1 MKPAQDDL
9 QLSIRRLNLFGLSAI
24 VLFLGGVGGWATTAQ
39 LTGAVIGQG
48 TLMVESSTKK
58 VQHPSGG
65 TVDQIFVKEGSVVNE
80 GDVLI
85 RLDDTVTR
93 SSLAA
98 TRDQLDEARAR
109 EARLLAERDGA
120 ESVTFPPEILSRIH
134 ETVVAAA
141 VRGQEKLFQ
150 SRRTGRNGQQAQL
163 REQVVQSNEQIS
175 GLVAQQQSKENEIR
189 LMQDEVMGV
198 SQLYQQKLVN
208 IQRYTGVLR
217 DQARIEGDRGNLISQ
232 IASARAKISE
242 TELKILQLE
251 QDFSTDVLKELRET
265 QGQIAVLSEKLVA
278 AEDQLKHIDIRAPQ
292 SGTVHELTVHT
303 IGGVVAK
310 GETIMQIVPLGDKL
324 IVEAKIAPQDIDQVA
339 LGSATT
345 VRIMAGN
352 QRTMI
357 DLFGEV
363 THVGADLTK
372 DKDQANQPNNQPN
385 QPYFSVRVSLPEQEV
400 ARLKELTLVPGMP
413 AEIFIQ
419 TRERTPLQYLLKPL
433 NEQIARAFR
442 ER

>member
-1 MKPAQDDL
+1 MKPAQCEL
-9 QLSIRRLNLFGLSAI
+9 QRSIRRLNLFGFSAT
-24 VLFLGGVGGWATTAQ
+24 VLFLGGLGGWAATAT

-48 TLMVESSTKK
+48 TLVVESSVKK
-58 VQHPSGG
+58 VQHPDGG
-65 TVDQIFVKEGSVVNE
+65 IVGQIFVKEGSVVKE

-85 RLDDTVTR
+85 RLDDTMTR
-93 SSLAA
+93 SSLGA
-98 TRDQLDEARAR
+98 TRSQLDEASAK
-109 EARLLAERDGA
+109 EARLLAERDGD
-120 ESVTFPPEILSRIH
+120 ESVTFPPEMMSRVH
-134 ETVVAAA
+134 EPVMAAA

-150 SRRTGRNGQQAQL
+150 SRRTGKNGQQAQL
-163 REQVVQSNEQIS
+163 REQVVQSEEQIS
-175 GLVAQQQSKENEIR
+175 GLIAQQQSKENEIR
-189 LMQDEVMGV
+189 LMRDELAGV
-198 SQLYQQKLVN
+198 AQLYQQKLVN
-208 IQRYTGVLR
+208 IQRYNSVQR
-217 DQARIEGDRGNLISQ
+217 DQARLEGERGQLISQ

-242 TELKILQLE
+242 TELKILQLG

-265 QGQIAVLSEKLVA
+265 QGQIAVLGEKLIA
-278 AEDQLKHIDIRAPQ
+278 AEEQLKHIDIRAPQ

-310 GETIMQIVPLGDKL
+310 GEAVMQIVPLADKL
-324 IVEAKIAPQDIDQVA
+324 IVEAKIPPQDIDQVA
-339 LGSATT
+339 LGSTTT

-363 THVGADLTK
+363 THIGADLTK
-372 DKDQANQPNNQPN
+372 DKDQVNQPNNQP
-385 QPYFSVRVSLPEQEV
+385 YYLVRVSLAEQEV

-413 AEIFIQ
+413 AEIFIR

-433 NEQIARAFR
+433 NEQISRAFR

>member
-1 MKPAQDDL
+1 MKPAQCEL
-9 QLSIRRLNLFGLSAI
+9 QRSIRRLNLFGFSAT
-24 VLFLGGVGGWATTAQ
+24 VLFLGGLGGWAATAT

-48 TLMVESSTKK
+48 TLVVESSVKK
-58 VQHPSGG
+58 VQHPDGG
-65 TVDQIFVKEGSVVNE
+65 IVGQIFVKEGNVVKE
-80 GDVLI
+80 GDILI

-93 SSLAA
+93 SSLGA
-98 TRDQLDEARAR
+98 TRSQLDEASAR

-120 ESVTFPPEILSRIH
+120 ESVTFPPEMMSRVH
-134 ETVVAAA
+134 EPVMAAA

-150 SRRTGRNGQQAQL
+150 SRRTGKNGQQAQL
-163 REQVVQSNEQIS
+163 REQVVQSEEQIS
-175 GLVAQQQSKENEIR
+175 GLIAQQQSKENEIR
-189 LMQDEVMGV
+189 LMRDELAGV

-208 IQRYTGVLR
+208 IQRYNSVQR
-217 DQARIEGDRGNLISQ
+217 DQARLEGERGQLISQ

-242 TELKILQLE
+242 TELKILQLG

-265 QGQIAVLSEKLVA
+265 QGQIAVLGEKLIA

-292 SGTVHELTVHT
+292 SGTVHQLTVHT
-303 IGGVVAK
+303 VGGVVAK
-310 GETIMQIVPLGDKL
+310 GEAVMQIVPLADKL
-324 IVEAKIAPQDIDQVA
+324 IVEAKIPPQDIDQVA
-339 LGSATT
+339 LGSTTT

-352 QRTMI
+352 QRTMV

-363 THVGADLTK
+363 THIGADLTK
-372 DKDQANQPNNQPN
+372 DKDQVNQPNNQP
-385 QPYFSVRVSLPEQEV
+385 YYLVRVSLAEQEV

-413 AEIFIQ
+413 AEIFIR

-433 NEQIARAFR
+433 NEQISRAFR

>member
-1 MKPAQDDL
+1 MKPAQGEL
-9 QLSIRRLNLFGLSAI
+9 QRSIRRLNLFGLSAT
-24 VLFLGGVGGWATTAQ
+24 VLFLGGLGGWAATAK

-48 TLMVESSTKK
+48 TLVVESSVKK
-58 VQHPSGG
+58 VQHPDGG
-65 TVDQIFVKEGSVVNE
+65 IVGQIFVKEGNVVKE

-85 RLDDTVTR
+85 RLDDTMTR

-98 TRDQLDEARAR
+98 TRSQLDEASAR

-120 ESVTFPPEILSRIH
+120 ESVTFPPEMMSRVH
-134 ETVVAAA
+134 EPVMAAA

-163 REQVVQSNEQIS
+163 REQVVQSQEQIS

-189 LMQDEVMGV
+189 LMRDELAGV
-198 SQLYQQKLVN
+198 SQLYQQKLVS
-208 IQRYTGVLR
+208 IQRYNSVQR
-217 DQARIEGDRGNLISQ
+217 DQARLEGERGQLISQ

-265 QGQIAVLSEKLVA
+265 EGQIAVLGEKLIA

-310 GETIMQIVPLGDKL
+310 GEAVMLIVPLADKL
-324 IVEAKIAPQDIDQVA
+324 IVEAQDPSPGHRPSGAGVNYDCTDYGREPAHNDRSIRRGDPYRRRPHKKQ
-339 LGSATT
+339 GPSQSA
-345 VRIMAGN
+345 
-352 QRTMI
+352 Q
-357 DLFGEV
+357 
-363 THVGADLTK
+363 
-372 DKDQANQPNNQPN
+372 
-385 QPYFSVRVSLPEQEV
+385 
-400 ARLKELTLVPGMP
+400 
-413 AEIFIQ
+413 
-419 TRERTPLQYLLKPL
+419 
-433 NEQIARAFR
+433 
-442 ER
+442 

>member
-1 MKPAQDDL
+1 MKPAQCEL
-9 QLSIRRLNLFGLSAI
+9 QRSIRRLNLFGFSAT
-24 VLFLGGVGGWATTAQ
+24 VLFLGGLGGWAATAT

-48 TLMVESSTKK
+48 TVVVESSIKK
-58 VQHPSGG
+58 VQHPDGG
-65 TVDQIFVKEGSVVNE
+65 IVGQIFVKEGSVVKE

-85 RLDDTVTR
+85 RLDDTMTR
-93 SSLAA
+93 SSLGA
-98 TRDQLDEARAR
+98 TRSQLDEASAR

-120 ESVTFPPEILSRIH
+120 ESVTFPPEMMSRVH
-134 ETVVAAA
+134 EPVMAAA

-163 REQVVQSNEQIS
+163 REQVVQSEEQIS
-175 GLVAQQQSKENEIR
+175 GLIAQQQSKENEIR
-189 LMQDEVMGV
+189 LMRDELAGV

-208 IQRYTGVLR
+208 IQRYTSVQR
-217 DQARIEGDRGNLISQ
+217 DQARLEGERGQLISQ

-242 TELKILQLE
+242 TELKILQLG

-265 QGQIAVLSEKLVA
+265 QGQIAVLGEKLIT

-292 SGTVHELTVHT
+292 SGTVHQLTVHT
-303 IGGVVAK
+303 IGGVIAK
-310 GETIMQIVPLGDKL
+310 GEAVMQIVPLADKL
-324 IVEAKIAPQDIDQVA
+324 VVEAKIPPQDIDQVA
-339 LGSATT
+339 LGSTTT

-357 DLFGEV
+357 DLLGEV
-363 THVGADLTK
+363 THIGADLTK
-372 DKDQANQPNNQPN
+372 DKDQGNQPNNQP
-385 QPYFSVRVSLPEQEV
+385 YYLVRVSLAEQEV

-413 AEIFIQ
+413 AEIFIR

>member
-1 MKPAQDDL
+1 MKPAQCEL
-9 QLSIRRLNLFGLSAI
+9 QRSIRRLNLFGLSAT
-24 VLFLGGVGGWATTAQ
+24 VLFLGGLGGWAATAT

-48 TLMVESSTKK
+48 TLVVESSVKK
-58 VQHPSGG
+58 VQHPDGG
-65 TVDQIFVKEGSVVNE
+65 IVGQIFVKEGSIVKE

-85 RLDDTVTR
+85 RLDDTMTR
-93 SSLAA
+93 SSLGA
-98 TRDQLDEARAR
+98 TRSQLDEARAR
-109 EARLLAERDGA
+109 EARLLAERDGY
-120 ESVTFPPEILSRIH
+120 ESVTFPPEMMSRVH
-134 ETVVAAA
+134 EPVMAAA

-163 REQVVQSNEQIS
+163 REQVVQSQEQIS
-175 GLVAQQQSKENEIR
+175 GLIAQQQSKENEIR
-189 LMQDEVMGV
+189 LMRDELAGV

-208 IQRYTGVLR
+208 IQRYNSVQR
-217 DQARIEGDRGNLISQ
+217 DQARLEGERGQLISQ

-242 TELKILQLE
+242 TELKILQLG

-265 QGQIAVLSEKLVA
+265 QGQIAVLGEKLIA
-278 AEDQLKHIDIRAPQ
+278 AEEQLKHIDIRAPQ
-292 SGTVHELTVHT
+292 NGTVHELTVHT

-310 GETIMQIVPLGDKL
+310 GEAVMQIVPLADKL
-324 IVEAKIAPQDIDQVA
+324 IVEAKIPPQDIDQVA
-339 LGSATT
+339 LGSTTT

-363 THVGADLTK
+363 THIGADLTK
-372 DKDQANQPNNQPN
+372 DKDQVNQANNQP
-385 QPYFSVRVSLPEQEV
+385 YYLVRVSLAEQEV

>member
-1 MKPAQDDL
+1 M
-9 QLSIRRLNLFGLSAI
+9 
-24 VLFLGGVGGWATTAQ
+24 LFLGGLGGWAATAK

-48 TLMVESSTKK
+48 TLVVESSVKK
-58 VQHPSGG
+58 VQHPDGG
-65 TVDQIFVKEGSVVNE
+65 IVGQIFVKEGSIVKE

-85 RLDDTVTR
+85 RLDDTMTR
-93 SSLAA
+93 SSLGA
-98 TRDQLDEARAR
+98 TRSQLDEASAR
-109 EARLLAERDGA
+109 EARLLAERDGD
-120 ESVTFPPEILSRIH
+120 ESVTFPPEMMSRVH
-134 ETVVAAA
+134 EPVMAAA

-150 SRRTGRNGQQAQL
+150 SRRTGKNGQQAQL
-163 REQVVQSNEQIS
+163 REQVVQSEEQIS
-175 GLVAQQQSKENEIR
+175 GLIAQQQSKENEIR
-189 LMQDEVMGV
+189 LMREELAGV

-208 IQRYTGVLR
+208 IQRYNSVQR
-217 DQARIEGDRGNLISQ
+217 DQARLEGERGQLISQ

-242 TELKILQLE
+242 TELKILQLG

-265 QGQIAVLSEKLVA
+265 QGQIAVLGEKLIA

-303 IGGVVAK
+303 VGGVVAK
-310 GETIMQIVPLGDKL
+310 GEAVMQIVPLADKL
-324 IVEAKIAPQDIDQVA
+324 IVEAKIPPQDIDQVA
-339 LGSATT
+339 LGSTTT

-363 THVGADLTK
+363 THIGADLTK
-372 DKDQANQPNNQPN
+372 GKDQVNQPNNQP
-385 QPYFSVRVSLPEQEV
+385 YYLVRVSLAEQEV

-433 NEQIARAFR
+433 NEQISRAFR

>member
-1 MKPAQDDL
+1 MKPAQCEL
-9 QLSIRRLNLFGLSAI
+9 QRSIRRLNLFGFSAT
-24 VLFLGGVGGWATTAQ
+24 VLFLGGLGGWAATAT

-48 TLMVESSTKK
+48 TVVVESSIKK
-58 VQHPSGG
+58 VQHPDGG
-65 TVDQIFVKEGSVVNE
+65 IVGQIFVKEGSVVKE
-80 GDVLI
+80 GNVLI
-85 RLDDTVTR
+85 RLDDTMTR
-93 SSLAA
+93 SSLGA
-98 TRDQLDEARAR
+98 TRSQLDEASAK
-109 EARLLAERDGA
+109 EARLLAERDGD
-120 ESVTFPPEILSRIH
+120 ESVTFPPEMMSRVH
-134 ETVVAAA
+134 EPVMAAA

-150 SRRTGRNGQQAQL
+150 SRRTGKNGQQAQL
-163 REQVVQSNEQIS
+163 REQVVQSEEQIS
-175 GLVAQQQSKENEIR
+175 GLIAQQQSKENEIR
-189 LMQDEVMGV
+189 LMRDELAGV

-208 IQRYTGVLR
+208 IQRYNSVQR
-217 DQARIEGDRGNLISQ
+217 DQARLEGERGQLISQ

-242 TELKILQLE
+242 TELKILQLG

-265 QGQIAVLSEKLVA
+265 QGQIAVLGEKLIA
-278 AEDQLKHIDIRAPQ
+278 AEEQLKHIDIRAPQ
-292 SGTVHELTVHT
+292 NGTVHELTVHT

-310 GETIMQIVPLGDKL
+310 GEAVMQIVPLADKL
-324 IVEAKIAPQDIDQVA
+324 IVEAKIPPQDIDQVA
-339 LGSATT
+339 LGSTTT

-363 THVGADLTK
+363 THIGADLTK
-372 DKDQANQPNNQPN
+372 DKDQVNQPNNQP
-385 QPYFSVRVSLPEQEV
+385 YYLVRVSLAEQEV

-433 NEQIARAFR
+433 NEQISRAFR

>member
-1 MKPAQDDL
+1 MKPAQCEL
-9 QLSIRRLNLFGLSAI
+9 QRSIRRLNLFGFSAT
-24 VLFLGGVGGWATTAQ
+24 VLFLGGLGGWAATAT

-48 TLMVESSTKK
+48 TLVVESSVKK
-58 VQHPSGG
+58 VQHPDGG
-65 TVDQIFVKEGSVVNE
+65 IVGQIFVKEGNVVKE

-85 RLDDTVTR
+85 RLDDTMTR
-93 SSLAA
+93 SSLGA
-98 TRDQLDEARAR
+98 TRSQLDEASAR
-109 EARLLAERDGA
+109 EARLLAERDGD
-120 ESVTFPPEILSRIH
+120 ESVTFPPEMMSRVH
-134 ETVVAAA
+134 EPVMAAA

-163 REQVVQSNEQIS
+163 REQVVQSEEQIS
-175 GLVAQQQSKENEIR
+175 GLIAQQQSKENEIR
-189 LMQDEVMGV
+189 LMRDEIAGV
-198 SQLYQQKLVN
+198 AQLYQQKLVN
-208 IQRYTGVLR
+208 IQRYNSVQR
-217 DQARIEGDRGNLISQ
+217 DQARLEGERGQLISQ

-242 TELKILQLE
+242 TELKILQLG

-265 QGQIAVLSEKLVA
+265 QGQIAVLGEKLIA
-278 AEDQLKHIDIRAPQ
+278 AEEQLKHIDIRAPQ

-303 IGGVVAK
+303 VGGVVAK
-310 GETIMQIVPLGDKL
+310 GEAVMQIVPLADKL
-324 IVEAKIAPQDIDQVA
+324 IVEAKIPPQDIDQVA
-339 LGSATT
+339 LGSTTT

-352 QRTMI
+352 QRTMV

-363 THVGADLTK
+363 THIGADLTK
-372 DKDQANQPNNQPN
+372 DKDQVNQPNNQP
-385 QPYFSVRVSLPEQEV
+385 YYLVRVSLAEQEV

-413 AEIFIQ
+413 AEIFIR